1 MRTWQA
7 ENFGAGTGERKETA
21 CRQKSGHER
30 KRKPRA
36 GRKAGTRAEGSRMQ
50 AEKRARER
58 KEAACRQKS
67 GHESGRKPH
76 AGRKAGTR
84 EKGNR
89 VQAEKRAREWK
100 EAACRQKSRH
110 ERKSGRSKIVGISAC
125 LFYFCG
131 GFISPYLPLY
141 RKSASLELNADD
153 FTLFWETICS
163 ASKTNLFPIPAA
175 WTAVAPLRTKGNIS
189 LTIPSGLIWTA
200 FPPVNKFLLLVPNTM
215 NGMTPPSRLTM

>member
-36 GRKAGTRAEGSRMQ
+36 GRKAGTREKGNRVP
-50 AEKRARER
+50 AEKRAREK
-58 KEAACRQKS
+58 KE
-67 GHESGRKPH
+67 
-76 AGRKAGTR
+76 T
-84 EKGNR
+84 
-89 VQAEKRAREWK
+89 
-100 EAACRQKSRH
+100 ACRQKSRH
-110 ERKSGRSKIVGISAC
+110 ERKSRRSKIVGISVC

-163 ASKTNLFPIPAA
+163 ASKTNLFHTKAMSSFCLFSISPIFLCSLWGIPFF
-175 WTAVAPLRTKGNIS
+175 IS
-189 LTIPSGLIWTA
+189 TS
-200 FPPVNKFLLLVPNTM
+200 
-215 NGMTPPSRLTM
+215 

>member
-36 GRKAGTRAEGSRMQ
+36 GRKAGTREKGSRVP

-58 KEAACRQKS
+58 KE
-67 GHESGRKPH
+67 
-76 AGRKAGTR
+76 T
-84 EKGNR
+84 
-89 VQAEKRAREWK
+89 
-100 EAACRQKSRH
+100 ACRQKSRH
-110 ERKSGRSKIVGISAC
+110 ERKSGRSKIVRISAC

-163 ASKTNLFPIPAA
+163 ASKTNLFHIKAMSSFCLFSISPIFLCSLWGIPFF
-175 WTAVAPLRTKGNIS
+175 IS
-189 LTIPSGLIWTA
+189 TS
-200 FPPVNKFLLLVPNTM
+200 
-215 NGMTPPSRLTM
+215 

>member
-21 CRQKSGHER
+21 CRQKSGHESE
-30 KRKPRA
+30 RKPHA
-36 GRKAGTRAEGSRMQ
+36 GRKAGTRTKGNRVQ

-67 GHESGRKPH
+67 G
-76 AGRKAGTR
+76 
-84 EKGNR
+84 
-89 VQAEKRAREWK
+89 
-100 EAACRQKSRH
+100 H

-163 ASKTNLFPIPAA
+163 ASKTNLFHIKAMSSFCLFSISPIFLCSLWGIPFF
-175 WTAVAPLRTKGNIS
+175 IS
-189 LTIPSGLIWTA
+189 TS
-200 FPPVNKFLLLVPNTM
+200 
-215 NGMTPPSRLTM
+215 

>member
-1 MRTWQA
+1 MRIA
-7 ENFGAGTGERKETA
+7 YFCGLG
-21 CRQKSGHER
+21 
-30 KRKPRA
+30 KRKISGQGQESGRKPHA
-36 GRKAGTRAEGSRMQ
+36 GRKAGTRAKGNRMQ
-50 AEKRARER
+50 AEKQARER
-58 KEAACRQKS
+58 KETACRQKS

-84 EKGNR
+84 EKGSR

-163 ASKTNLFPIPAA
+163 ASKTNLFHIKAMSSFCLFSISPIFLCSLWGIPFF
-175 WTAVAPLRTKGNIS
+175 IS
-189 LTIPSGLIWTA
+189 TS
-200 FPPVNKFLLLVPNTM
+200 
-215 NGMTPPSRLTM
+215 

>member
-7 ENFGAGTGERKETA
+7 ENFGAGAREKKEAA

-30 KRKPRA
+30 KRKPCA
-36 GRKAGTRAEGSRMQ
+36 GRKAGTRAKGNRMQ
-50 AEKRARER
+50 AEKQARER
-58 KEAACRQKS
+58 KETACRQKS
-67 GHESGRKPH
+67 RHESERKPH

-89 VQAEKRAREWK
+89 MQAEKQAREKK
-100 EAACRQKSRH
+100 ETACRQKSGH
-110 ERKSGRSKIVGISAC
+110 ERKSGWSKIVGISVC

-163 ASKTNLFPIPAA
+163 ASKTNLFHIKAMSSFCLFSISPIFLCSLWGIPFF
-175 WTAVAPLRTKGNIS
+175 IS
-189 LTIPSGLIWTA
+189 TS
-200 FPPVNKFLLLVPNTM
+200 
-215 NGMTPPSRLTM
+215 

>member
-7 ENFGAGTGERKETA
+7 ENFGAGTGERKEAA
-21 CRQKSGHER
+21 CRQKSGHESE
-30 KRKPRA
+30 RKPHA
-36 GRKAGTRAEGSRMQ
+36 GRKAGTRTKGNRVQ

-67 GHESGRKPH
+67 RHERKRKPR
-76 AGRKAGTR
+76 AGRKAGAR
-84 EKGNR
+84 AEGSR
-89 VQAEKRAREWK
+89 VPAEKRAREKK

-163 ASKTNLFPIPAA
+163 ASKTNLFHIKAMSSFCLFSISPIFLCSLWGIPFF
-175 WTAVAPLRTKGNIS
+175 IS
-189 LTIPSGLIWTA
+189 TS
-200 FPPVNKFLLLVPNTM
+200 
-215 NGMTPPSRLTM
+215 

>member
-7 ENFGAGTGERKETA
+7 ENFGAGARERKEAACRQKNGHESERKPRAGTRTKGNRMPAEKRARERKETA

-36 GRKAGTRAEGSRMQ
+36 GRKAGTR
-50 AEKRARER
+50 
-58 KEAACRQKS
+58 
-67 GHESGRKPH
+67 
-76 AGRKAGTR
+76 

-89 VQAEKRAREWK
+89 VQAEKRAREKK

-110 ERKSGRSKIVGISAC
+110 ERKSGRSKIVGISVC

-163 ASKTNLFPIPAA
+163 ASKTNLFHIKAMSSFCLFSISPIFLCSLWGIPFF
-175 WTAVAPLRTKGNIS
+175 IS
-189 LTIPSGLIWTA
+189 TS
-200 FPPVNKFLLLVPNTM
+200 
-215 NGMTPPSRLTM
+215 